1 MTQASPPQSTT
12 SGDVPAAPR
21 APGFRYYDLLLG
33 GMVAVLLCSNLIGPA
48 KVCTVTLPLLGALS
62 FGAGN
67 LFFPISYIFG
77 DVLTEVRA
85 LRQDVNQ
92 VEAGLKK
99 LNQQRTATGER
110 RRENIKTALAG
121 NGCAVAPVPV
131 AGADSLYQRAE
142 EVSTADY
149 SGTLTRKPDGKN

>member
-1 MTQASPPQSTT
+1 MKAIAILAIVMFALFSGLAWQSHKREQAEKSLTDTRKELKQT
-12 SGDVPAAPR
+12 
-21 APGFRYYDLLLG
+21 
-33 GMVAVLLCSNLIGPA
+33 
-48 KVCTVTLPLLGALS
+48 
-62 FGAGN
+62 
-67 LFFPISYIFG
+67 G

-99 LNQQRTATGER
+99 LNQQRNTTGEH

-121 NGCAVAPVPV
+121 NGCAVAPVPA

-142 EVSTADY
+142 EVAAADY
-149 SGTLTRKPDGKN
+149 SGALTTKPDGKN